1 MENVN
6 KSFKITIPNI
16 TDNTLKLF
24 VNNEYLG
31 EVTNDQLSKL
41 RVDIV
46 EYINETGDTSILDTF
61 YLIGHED
68 YDTKMGDEIKITMEA
83 DGALSCFPWELNH
96 VKRDLNKLI
105 HMRDQIKDKYNILD
119 DKYGRNK

>member
-1 MENVN
+1 M
-6 KSFKITIPNI
+6 K
-16 TDNTLKLF
+16 
-24 VNNEYLG
+24 
-31 EVTNDQLSKL
+31 
-41 RVDIV
+41 
-46 EYINETGDTSILDTF
+46 EYILCAAIKRIKPKDCVRHYHKNSI
-61 YLIGHED
+61 Y
-68 YDTKMGDEIKITMEA
+68 EIEITMEA

>member
-24 VNNEYLG
+24 VDNKYLG
-31 EVTNDQLSKL
+31 EVTTDQLSKL

-46 EYINETGDTSILDTF
+46 EYINETGDTSILGTF

-68 YDTKMGDEIKITMEA
+68 YDTKMGEEIKITMEP
-83 DGALSCFPWELNH
+83 DGALSQFPWEMNH
-96 VKRDLNKLI
+96 ARRDLIKLL
-105 HMRDQIKDKYNILD
+105 HMSDGNRTD
-119 DKYGRNK
+119 